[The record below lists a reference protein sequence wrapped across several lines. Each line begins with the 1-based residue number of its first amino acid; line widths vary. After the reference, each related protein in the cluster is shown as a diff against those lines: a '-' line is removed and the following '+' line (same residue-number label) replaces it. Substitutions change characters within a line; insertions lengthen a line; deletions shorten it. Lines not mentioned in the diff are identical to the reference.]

1 MAGVNGA
8 RAFQLSP
15 VARLLDAPRFE
26 VIPVGGVEER
36 VSVLVPGTTVT
47 VTCSQRHGVDR
58 TLEVS
63 EHLARRGYRVVP
75 HLAARLV
82 RDRDHLE
89 RIVARLA
96 AAGIGEAF
104 VVGGDASPPAG
115 SYRDAGDLL
124 EALDSLAALSSRWS
138 AWRDT
143 RRGIRSSA
151 MRGYSMPC
159 GASSRTP
166 TTW

>member
-1 MAGVNGA
+1 MAAVTVPEH
-8 RAFQLSP
+8 FQLSP
-15 VARLLDAPRFE
+15 VARLLEAPRFE
-26 VIPVGGVEER
+26 VIPVGGMRNECPC
-36 VSVLVPGTTVT
+36 LPGTTVT

-58 TLEVS
+58 TLDVS
-63 EHLARRGYRVVP
+63 ERLARRGYRVVP

-89 RIVARLA
+89 RIVARLE

-124 EALDSLAALSSRWS
+124 EALDSLCNTSLEWS
-138 AWRDT
+138 ASQAT
-143 RRGIRSSA
+143 RRGIRSSPR
-151 MRGYSMPC
+151 RGCSRPC
-159 GASSRTP
+159 GAISRTP